1 MTIDKLTLS
10 SPWALGVNDAM
21 SSRIV
26 DADLQAMIDF
36 REHLIRFNRTL
47 AEEFASMEAHWRGLG
62 DVWTD
67 TKYHEFGEA
76 LQEAAQGVRRYLS
89 TIEGH
94 EAHLLGLIERLR
106 EYLEYR

>member
-1 MTIDKLTLS
+1 
-10 SPWALGVNDAM
+10 M
-21 SSRIV
+21 SNRV
-26 DADLQAMIDF
+26 AADLESMIAF

-47 AEEFASMEAHWRGLG
+47 AEEFASMEAHWRSLG

-76 LQEAAQGVRRYLS
+76 LQEAAQGVNRYLS
-89 TIEGH
+89 ATEGH